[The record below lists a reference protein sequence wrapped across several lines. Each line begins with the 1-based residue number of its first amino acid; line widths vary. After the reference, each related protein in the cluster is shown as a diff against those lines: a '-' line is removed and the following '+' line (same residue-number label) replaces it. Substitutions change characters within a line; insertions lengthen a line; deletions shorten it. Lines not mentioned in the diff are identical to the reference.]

1 MDLII
6 QMIAQEADECAWA
19 PSGPIDSQH
28 DETIYTIIYEYESSL
43 QVNINCIRI
52 RFCYSAI
59 RAAFSLGLHMSQL
72 PFRHAQSITWEYTA
86 RAVRLERLARWVG
99 ACAQRAEHAC
109 MWRPLEAF
117 GSQCKL
123 TRSEESQVPTVVTT
137 PTVEET

>member
-59 RAAFSLGLHMSQL
+59 RAAFSLGLHMSQ
-72 PFRHAQSITWEYTA
+72 FTVGMHVYVGVH
-86 RAVRLERLARWVG
+86 RAGSPMGATCSLGGRLCSVG
-99 ACAQRAEHAC
+99 
-109 MWRPLEAF
+109 
-117 GSQCKL
+117 
-123 TRSEESQVPTVVTT
+123 
-137 PTVEET
+137 